1 MQLDLSS
8 REIDLLQRA
17 LTDHLEE
24 QRRLLAR
31 TDAPEAQHDF
41 ALDVGE
47 LEGLLQKLQTAAA
60 TGTAQPTA

>member
-17 LTDHLEE
+17 LTDHLDE

-47 LEGLLQKLQTAAA
+47 LEQLLAKLESVNAISP
-60 TGTAQPTA
+60 QPAP